1 MAPPE
6 PPPKSLNPI
15 LRPGDLVRLTA
26 RPEWGV
32 GQVQTIIGEH
42 ITVNFEEAGK
52 VAINAAVAV
61 LERVEEQ
68 D

>member
-1 MAPPE
+1 MAASD

-26 RPEWGV
+26 RPDWGV
-32 GQVQTIIGEH
+32 GQIQSIVGER

-52 VAINAAVAV
+52 VVINAAAAV
-61 LERVEEQ
+61 LELAGTRE
-68 D
+68 